1 MKKLSTLFS
10 INLSS
15 MLLSIIALLFV
26 FINSA
31 YAGTSEIKWTEPDKY
46 TDIRAGNEHRVRFKE
61 RIFKAFEE
69 HFLALSAALPE
80 GQLLKVDVTNVD
92 LAGDV
97 RFSTIDHIRVI
108 KDLYI
113 PRMTFSYQLLNAD
126 KLVLQSDDVALK
138 DMGFRIGINL
148 RYKNKTI
155 PYEKRM
161 LDKWFNSTFINNT
174 KQ

>member
-1 MKKLSTLFS
+1 MKKSS
-10 INLSS
+10 ILLNISLSS
-15 MLLSIIALLFV
+15 MTLSIMVLLFA

-46 TDIRAGNEHRVRFKE
+46 TDIRAGNEHRGHFKN

-69 HFLALSAALPE
+69 HFLALSEALPE

-97 RFSTIDHIRVI
+97 RFGTMDRIRVI

-126 KLVLQSDDVALK
+126 KSVVQSGEAALK
-138 DMGFRIGINL
+138 DMGFRIGTNL

-174 KQ
+174 NQ